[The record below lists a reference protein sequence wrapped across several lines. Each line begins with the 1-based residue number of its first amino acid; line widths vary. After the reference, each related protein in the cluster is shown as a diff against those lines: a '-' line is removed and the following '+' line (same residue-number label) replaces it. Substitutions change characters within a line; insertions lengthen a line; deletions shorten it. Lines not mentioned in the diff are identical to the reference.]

1 MTAIVTTPPAL
12 EPVTLEEARAH
23 LRVSGTEEDPLIS
36 RLIMAARQHL
46 ERVARRALLTQ
57 GWRLYLDAWPP
68 GRIIRLPVG
77 PVQSVDSITVYDG
90 DGLPM
95 PLAAAD
101 HRLDGQAEPPRLRVA
116 AAAPAA
122 ISGFNGIEVEFTAG
136 YGADADAVPQPLRQ
150 AILVLVAHW
159 FDGRAA
165 GFDLAT
171 AGVPAGWSALLAPYR
186 MLRL

>member
-1 MTAIVTTPPAL
+1 MTAIVSTPPAQ

-36 RLIMAARQHL
+36 GLIAAARQHL
-46 ERVARRALLTQ
+46 ERATRRALITQ

-68 GRIIRLPVG
+68 GRIIRLPVA
-77 PVQSVDSITVYDG
+77 PVFSVDGITVYDG
-90 DGLPM
+90 EGLPVV
-95 PLAAAD
+95 LTAAD
-101 HRLDGQAEPPRLRVA
+101 FRLDGHAEPPRLRVA

-122 ISGFNGIEVEFTAG
+122 MSGFNGIEVEFTAG
-136 YGADADAVPQPLRQ
+136 YGADGDAVPPALRQ

-159 FDGRAA
+159 FDNRAA

-171 AGVPAGWSALLAPYR
+171 AAVPVGWSALLEPYR

>member
-1 MTAIVTTPPAL
+1 MTAIVTTPPAQ

-23 LRVSGTEEDPLIS
+23 LRVSGSEEDALIA
-36 RLIMAARQHL
+36 RLIAAARQHL
-46 ERVARRALLTQ
+46 ERVARRALVTQ

-68 GRIIRLPVG
+68 GRIVRLPVG
-77 PVQSVDSITVYDG
+77 PVQSVESVAVYDG
-90 DGLPM
+90 DGLPVT
-95 PLAAAD
+95 LAATD
-101 HRLDGQAEPPRLRVA
+101 YRLDGQAEPPRLRIA
-116 AAAPAA
+116 AAAPSGVA
-122 ISGFNGIEVEFTAG
+122 GFNGIEVEFTAG
-136 YGADADAVPQPLRQ
+136 YGADADGVPQPLRQ

>member
-1 MTAIVTTPPAL
+1 MTAIVTTPPAQ

-23 LRVSGTEEDPLIS
+23 LRVSGTEEDTLIL
-36 RLIMAARQHL
+36 RLIAAARQHL
-46 ERVARRALLTQ
+46 ERVARRALVTQ

-68 GRIIRLPVG
+68 GRIIRLPVA
-77 PVQSVDSITVYDG
+77 PVQSVDSIMVYDG
-90 DGLPM
+90 DGLPVA
-95 PLAAAD
+95 LDAAD
-101 HRLDGQAEPPRLRVA
+101 YRLDGPAEPPRLRVV
-116 AAAPAA
+116 AAAPVGV
-122 ISGFNGIEVEFTAG
+122 SGFNGIEVEFTAG
-136 YGADADAVPQPLRQ
+136 YGMDGAAVPPTLRQ